1 MKLFTTRRSMA
12 NTLGQDGKV
21 CLFKPTARLLVG
33 VLSGCMFAS
42 VGVEAETKLSA
53 TGIVYTPFLA
63 DGIEPPE
70 PVRQTVGGK
79 LTYNLSA
86 NNASHPSAQ
95 GVSYNVSSTSVAG
108 YGSVGVRTQVSLSG
122 NTGSGERARAY
133 ADAQAG
139 FTDELTIDIPGRN
152 GETVEIVVR
161 GALSGNL
168 GATGDLDA
176 NNVWAGVMFTAQV
189 NGSTPVFITRSTR
202 DQDEQDRQVGD
213 PIEIV
218 LGEPFPVKGRLIAN
232 TSIDWDDLPWFT
244 DVSADAFAA
253 YGNTAY
259 LTGMDVFDS
268 SGNLISP
275 DTYELTS
282 ASGQFAFVVPEPST
296 LALLGL
302 GGLMVT
308 RRRRG

>member
-1 MKLFTTRRSMA
+1 MA

-42 VGVEAETKLSA
+42 VGVEAETMLSA
-53 TGIVYTPFLA
+53 TGKVYTPFLA

-70 PVRQTVGGK
+70 PVRQTAGGK
-79 LTYNLSA
+79 LTYNLFA

-95 GVSYNVSSTSVAG
+95 GVSYSVSSTSVAG

-122 NTGSGERARAY
+122 NTGSGWARAN
-133 ADAQAG
+133 ASAQAG

-152 GETVEIVVR
+152 GETVEIIVR

-168 GATGDLDA
+168 GTTGDLDA
-176 NNVWAGVMFTAQV
+176 NNAWAGVMFTAQV
-189 NGSTPVFITRSTR
+189 NGSTPVFITRFTR
-202 DQDEQDRQVGD
+202 DLEEQNRKVGD

-218 LGEPFPVKGRLIAN
+218 LGEPFPVKGNLTAN
-232 TSIDWDDLPWFT
+232 AKINWEKLPWNT

-275 DTYELTS
+275 DAYELTS
-282 ASGQFAFVVPEPST
+282 ASGQFEFVVPEPSA
-296 LALLGL
+296 LALLGF